1 MGNAE
6 EVSLTP
12 AMLGG
17 GLAAAAG
24 GGIWGLIVI
33 ATGYVIGIMAWGI
46 GLLAGCAVVFFS
58 RGQKGTPLQVI
69 AVLSSVLGIAIGKY
83 VTFFHFLKKAITER
97 YGLEVASKVS
107 LFSGRVVQAFI
118 EGIGSMVSDADI
130 LWVILAV
137 TTASSVPKMLW
148 TKD

>member
-1 MGNAE
+1 MR
-6 EVSLTP
+6 S
-12 AMLGG
+12 
-17 GLAAAAG
+17 
-24 GGIWGLIVI
+24 
-33 ATGYVIGIMAWGI
+33 
-46 GLLAGCAVVFFS
+46 CFFS

-137 TTASSVPKMLW
+137 TTAWSVPKMLW